1 MFIFSLSLS
10 LFDKQHHSIISL
22 ADLNALKVI
31 NVDELHNRNQSDHY
45 TQLYEFDELG
55 KQRSSRLLS
64 RLTSSNREP
73 KRRPLIVRRGQSF
86 DLKVIFNREFRKG
99 EDLVNLV
106 FNLNGNLLIGQM
118 FPKSNF
124 NWSHSLFFFFCPFRR
139 AYAIVFGQNSSNCH
153 IEWWEYELYGQ
164 L

>member
-1 MFIFSLSLS
+1 MFIFSP
-10 LFDKQHHSIISL
+10 FDKQHHSIISL

-106 FNLNGNLLIGQM
+106 FNLNGNLLIDQM

-124 NWSHSLFFFFCPFRR
+124 N
-139 AYAIVFGQNSSNCH
+139 
-153 IEWWEYELYGQ
+153 
-164 L
+164 